1 MSNSKL
7 LETLTN
13 SLADVYA
20 KQLNEQQRKE
30 LMQAI
35 QIVADGQRYNKFD
48 SMFPDFGDV
57 ARSKYV
63 KHMEFVAA
71 GTKYRERL
79 FMAANR
85 VGKSELGAYEIT
97 CHATGKY
104 PPWWNGKRF
113 NKPTSAWIGG
123 DTATT
128 VRDILQRKLLGDIG
142 DFGSG
147 MLRKEDIVETKTRRN
162 VPDAI
167 ETIRVQHI
175 SGGIST
181 IVLKTYEQGRE
192 TWQGTEQDI
201 IWLDEEPPQD
211 IYSEA
216 LIRTMTTNGI
226 VLLTFTPLRG
236 LSDVV
241 LSFMETDHSAKK
253 STSKFTVIA
262 TWDDVP
268 HLSEQSKQELL
279 QTIPVNER
287 DARSKGIPVIGS
299 GRIYPMSPEEI
310 VVPDFQIPKYFA
322 KVYSMDVGWN
332 KTAVLWGALDRDT
345 DVLYIY
351 SEHYQGEQEP
361 ILHAKAIKAR
371 GDWIKGVVDPASRGR
386 SQIDGNKLF
395 EMYTKSEEKGGCG
408 LKLTPA
414 ENSVEAG
421 IYEVWMRMQT
431 GRLKIFKSCPNL
443 LKELSLYHR
452 DDKGKIVKKND
463 HLTDALRYLVMSGLQ
478 IASCHLESIP
488 RNRNNVVNFDAWC

>member
-1 MSNSKL
+1 MSNL
-7 LETLTN
+7 LETLTKN
-13 SLADVYA
+13 LVDVYTT
-20 KQLNEQQRKE
+20 KLKEQERQE
-30 LMQAI
+30 LLKALEVLATHQK
-35 QIVADGQRYNKFD
+35 YNKFET
-48 SMFPDFGDV
+48 MFRDDGEFSRD
-57 ARSKYV
+57 KYK
-63 KHMEFVAA
+63 KHMEYIEA
-71 GTKYRERL
+71 GASYRERL
-79 FMAANR
+79 FMAGNR
-85 VGKSELGAYEIT
+85 VGKSELGAYELT

-104 PPWWNGKRF
+104 PKWWNGKKF
-113 NKPTSAWIGG
+113 NRPVAAWIGG

-167 ETIRVQHI
+167 ETIRVRHA
-175 SGGIST
+175 SGGVST

-211 IYSEA
+211 VYSEA

-241 LSFMETDHSAKK
+241 LSFMETDQSAKK

-268 HLSEQSKQELL
+268 HLTEQSKQELL

-299 GRIYPMSPEEI
+299 GRIYPLSTEEI
-310 VVPDFQIPKYFA
+310 CVPDFQLPKYYPKA
-322 KVYSMDVGWN
+322 YALDVGWN
-332 KTAVLWGALDRDT
+332 KTACLWGALDRDS

-361 ILHAKAIKAR
+361 ILHAKAIKGR
-371 GDWIKGVVDPASRGR
+371 GEWMKGVIDPASRGR
-386 SQIDGNKLF
+386 GQIDGQKLF
-395 EMYTKSEEKGGCG
+395 DIYKKEG
-408 LKLTPA
+408 LKIYPA
-414 ENSVEAG
+414 ENAVEAG
-421 IYEVWMRMQT
+421 IYEVWQRMQT
-431 GRLKIFKSCPNL
+431 GRLKIFKSCTNL
-443 LKELSLYHR
+443 LKELALYHR

-463 HLTDALRYLVMSGLQ
+463 HLADCLRYLCISGVNVL
-478 IASCHLESIP
+478 SCQLEVVP
-488 RNRNNVVNFDAWC
+488 RRDNLVNFAAWN